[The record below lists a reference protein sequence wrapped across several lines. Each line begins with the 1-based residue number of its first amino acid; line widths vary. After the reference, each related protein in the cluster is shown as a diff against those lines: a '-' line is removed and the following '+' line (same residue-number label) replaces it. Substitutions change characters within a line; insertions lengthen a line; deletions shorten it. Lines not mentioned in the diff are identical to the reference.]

1 MPDAGTKLKE
11 DDTMLLS
18 RVAESVYW
26 GGRYLERAEATAR
39 LVRVHTELY
48 LDLPKSANVGWAPL
62 LAVTGSWDGFRTSH
76 PDAGEEDVISFL
88 AADADN
94 PGSIIAAIARAR
106 DNLRTTRAMLPPRA
120 WHVLNGLHLWA
131 MDTRTDSVDRRTRV
145 AWMDEAIAQ
154 CQLLWGVVTGTMNHD
169 ECFSFLEVGRLVERA
184 DMTTRV
190 LDVQAGILMRQ
201 LGDGAEPY
209 ADVTW
214 MSVLRSLAAAQ
225 MFRRTASVGAPG
237 PDALRF
243 LLKDP
248 RFPRSVE
255 HCLIGLSRALLE
267 LPHADEPMSG
277 CARLQ
282 TQLEDVDVADLT
294 AATLHAFV
302 DRLQEGI
309 AEIHDL
315 VSETYFRTAPTGSAV
330 LAMT

>member
-1 MPDAGTKLKE
+1 MPDADTKLKE

-39 LVRVHTELY
+39 LVKVHTELY
-48 LDLPKSANVGWAPL
+48 LDLPKSANVGWSPL

-94 PGSIIAAIARAR
+94 PGSIIASIAHAR
-106 DNLRTTRAMLPPRA
+106 DNLRTTRAMLPPTA
-120 WHVLNGLHLWA
+120 WRVLNELHLWA
-131 MDTRTDSVDRRTRV
+131 MDTGGDSVDRRTRV
-145 AWMDEAIAQ
+145 TWMDEVIAQ
-154 CQLLWGVVTGTMNHD
+154 CQLLSGVVTGTMSHD
-169 ECFSFLEVGRLVERA
+169 ECYSFLEVGRLVERA

-237 PDALRF
+237 REALRF

-267 LPHADEPMSG
+267 LPHADEPMAG

-282 TQLEDVDVADLT
+282 TALEDVGVADLT
-294 AATLHAFV
+294 AATLHGFV

-309 AEIHDL
+309 AEVHDL

>member
-1 MPDAGTKLKE
+1 
-11 DDTMLLS
+11 MLLS

-39 LVRVHTELY
+39 LVKVHTELY
-48 LDLPKSANVGWAPL
+48 LDLPKSANVGWSPL

-94 PGSIIAAIARAR
+94 PGSIMAAIARAR
-106 DNLRTTRAMLPPRA
+106 DNLRTTRAMLPPTA
-120 WHVLNGLHLWA
+120 WQVLNGLHLWA
-131 MDTRTDSVDRRTRV
+131 METRTASVDRRTRV

-154 CQLLWGVVTGTMNHD
+154 CQLLSGVVTGTMNHD

-237 PDALRF
+237 PEALRF

-282 TQLEDVDVADLT
+282 TQLEDVDVAELT

-309 AEIHDL
+309 AEVHDL
-315 VSETYFRTAPTGSAV
+315 VSETYFRTAPAGSAV